1 MATEQI
7 GLLASDLTVM
17 QQCYLSTML
26 TAPVFSLYKYKY
38 KYKIKTYN
46 APYVTRVI
54 RRRVGID
61 IVESQQ

>member
-26 TAPVFSLYKYKY
+26 TAPGFSLYKSDY
-38 KYKIKTYN
+38 
-46 APYVTRVI
+46 
-54 RRRVGID
+54 GID